1 MPISSTVIL
10 INKSASNSSKYA
22 AKSSLNFSHFIIQYF
37 SKKASRGGAQ
47 DLHGLTPQNPLKK
60 IQYVT

>member
-22 AKSSLNFSHFIIQYF
+22 AKSSLNFSHFIYF
-37 SKKASRGGAQ
+37 IFQKKRREGA
-47 DLHGLTPQNPLKK
+47 HK
-60 IQYVT
+60 IYTV